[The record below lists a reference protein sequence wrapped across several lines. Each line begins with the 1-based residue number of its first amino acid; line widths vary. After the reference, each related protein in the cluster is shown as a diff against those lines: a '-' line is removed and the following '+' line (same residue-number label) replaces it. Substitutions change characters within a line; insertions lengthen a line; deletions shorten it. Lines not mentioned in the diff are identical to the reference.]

1 MTDDSDE
8 IGRSGLL
15 ACVNVVTTSLNE
27 QFGDEVVAIA
37 LMSTSNRDLPQL
49 CLSRSL
55 SRDQNQQLIEEVV
68 PRLFFI
74 NDSVGR
80 ASKLSTNE
88 HIFWLEITMV
98 MLVIPDVGHLELCL
112 A

>member
-1 MTDDSDE
+1 MIDGFDE

-15 ACVNVVTTSLNE
+15 ACVNVVTTNLNE
-27 QFGDEVVAIA
+27 QFSDEVVATT
-37 LMSTSNRDLPQL
+37 LMSTSNRDLLQF

-55 SRDQNQQLIEEVV
+55 PRDQNQQLIEEVV

-74 NDSVGR
+74 NDSAGR
-80 ASKLSTNE
+80 TSKLFTNE
-88 HIFWLEITMV
+88 YIFWLEITMV

>member
-1 MTDDSDE
+1 
-8 IGRSGLL
+8 
-15 ACVNVVTTSLNE
+15 
-27 QFGDEVVAIA
+27 
-37 LMSTSNRDLPQL
+37 MSTTNRDPLQF
-49 CLSRSL
+49 CLSRFL

-98 MLVIPDVGHLELCL
+98 MLVIPDVGHLELRL

>member
-1 MTDDSDE
+1 MTDNSDE

-15 ACVNVVTTSLNE
+15 ACVNVVTTSPNE

-37 LMSTSNRDLPQL
+37 LMSTSNRDLLQF

-74 NDSVGR
+74 NDSAGR

-88 HIFWLEITMV
+88 YIFWLEITMV

>member
-1 MTDDSDE
+1 
-8 IGRSGLL
+8 
-15 ACVNVVTTSLNE
+15 
-27 QFGDEVVAIA
+27 
-37 LMSTSNRDLPQL
+37 MSTSNRDLPQL

-74 NDSVGR
+74 NDSAGR
-80 ASKLSTNE
+80 VSKLFINE
-88 HIFWLEITMV
+88 YIFWLEITMV
-98 MLVIPDVGHLELCL
+98 MLVLPDVGHLELCL

>member
-8 IGRSGLL
+8 VGRSGLS
-15 ACVNVVTTSLNE
+15 ACVNVVTTNLNE
-27 QFGDEVVAIA
+27 QFSDEVVATT
-37 LMSTSNRDLPQL
+37 LMSTSNRDLLQF

-74 NDSVGR
+74 NDSAGR

-88 HIFWLEITMV
+88 YIFWLEITMV

>member
-37 LMSTSNRDLPQL
+37 LVSTPNRDLLQL